1 MMKYSLLIFDLDGT
15 ILDTLEDLSD
25 SLNYTLQQAG
35 YPQRTLEEARR
46 FIGNGIRNLII
57 RGAPEGTPD
66 DEITELHRVFNGYY
80 ALHRADKTAPY
91 PGIVPML
98 RQLKEQGCQIA
109 VVSNKPHHAVGPL
122 CGQYF
127 ENLLDDAYGEREGIP
142 RKPAPDAVWSVMEQF
157 GASAENTVYIG
168 DSEVDAQT
176 AANAGVD
183 CVLVDWGFR
192 DREILEQASA
202 KAIVSTPQA
211 LLNYLVNA

>member
-1 MMKYSLLIFDLDGT
+1 MKYRLLIFDLDGT

-25 SLNYTLQQAG
+25 SQNYTLKQAG
-35 YPQRTLEEARR
+35 YPERTLAEARR

-57 RGAPEGTPD
+57 RGAPDGTPD
-66 DEITELHRVFNGYY
+66 ETITELHKVFNAYY

-98 RQLKEQGCQIA
+98 RQMKEQGRTLA

-122 CGQYF
+122 CEKYF
-127 ENLLDDAYGEREGIP
+127 EDLFDDTYGEQEGIP
-142 RKPAPDAVWSVMEQF
+142 RKPAPDAVWSVMKQF
-157 GASAENTVYIG
+157 GVSAEETVYIG

-192 DREILEQASA
+192 DREILERAAA
-202 KAIVSTPQA
+202 KTIVSTPEA
-211 LLNYLVNA
+211 LLEYLTNA